1 MKHVLVLG
9 AGLVARPYVQYM
21 LDHDYQVTVAS
32 RTVSKAMQ
40 LIGDHPNGEARSFDI
55 TRQSRELKDLIKP
68 VDLVVSLL
76 PFTFHVQVARE
87 CLRTKVDMV
96 TTSYVSDEMRM
107 LDEQA
112 RRADIILLNECGV
125 DPGQDHMS
133 AMKII
138 HQAKASGGKVLSFT
152 SFTGGLPAPDA
163 NTNPFGYKVSWSPRG
178 VLLAGRN
185 PAHFLKDGEVV
196 HISGEELFNNCHME
210 NVPELGDFEGYP
222 NRDSLRYIDIYDLQ
236 GIQTMLRGTL
246 RYPGWCKTMY
256 NIRQLGLLEP
266 EEEQLSEMSYAGF
279 MCKLLDLSLETNL
292 RKEVATYLKLP
303 DDDAVLD
310 RLDWL
315 GLFSDQAIPIDRGAP
330 IDVMV
335 NLFEDKLQYAAG
347 ERDMIVMQHQFTIQH
362 KDNTQEHIRSTLIDY
377 GIPDGDSSMSRTVAL
392 PAAIA
397 SNLILQ
403 GEIQF
408 KGVQIPIKPEFY
420 NPILDELD
428 ELGIHFKEEY
438 SKPGK

>member
-1 MKHVLVLG
+1 
-9 AGLVARPYVQYM
+9 
-21 LDHDYQVTVAS
+21 
-32 RTVSKAMQ
+32 
-40 LIGDHPNGEARSFDI
+40 
-55 TRQSRELKDLIKP
+55 
-68 VDLVVSLL
+68 
-76 PFTFHVQVARE
+76 
-87 CLRTKVDMV
+87 
-96 TTSYVSDEMRM
+96 
-107 LDEQA
+107 
-112 RRADIILLNECGV
+112 
-125 DPGQDHMS
+125 
-133 AMKII
+133 
-138 HQAKASGGKVLSFT
+138 
-152 SFTGGLPAPDA
+152 
-163 NTNPFGYKVSWSPRG
+163 
-178 VLLAGRN
+178 
-185 PAHFLKDGEVV
+185 VV